1 MDKEMQETI
10 EQLLDVI
17 PNEFLR
23 KPYKIEDYITD
34 TGFTDYESD
43 IKDIKLETKTAL
55 ELIFNVRIKKQA
67 ATEKWMLS
75 KTRSGHTLVTNF
87 YRNRQEYVA
96 APYDQYVDENSPHY
110 TGKCDIKKC
119 FNVIDIVQ
127 KIWKSSEYS
136 FFN

>member
-10 EQLLDVI
+10 EQI

>member
-1 MDKEMQETI
+1 MLKFAKKIQMDYI
-10 EQLLDVI
+10 
-17 PNEFLR
+17 EFLR
-23 KPYKIEDYITD
+23 KPYKIEDYRSD
-34 TGFTDYESD
+34 SGFTDYESD
-43 IKDIKLETKTAL
+43 IKDIKLETKTAS
-55 ELIFNVRIKKQA
+55 ELIFKVTIKKQA

-119 FNVIDIVQ
+119 FNVIDIIR
-127 KIWKSSEYS
+127 KTFISSEKIS
-136 FFN
+136 